1 MEVPAT
7 VATDD
12 TLVLPF
18 QCAVRPVSLRK
29 IAAIDLTALHI
40 VCFMLMLLFSPRA
53 MSQAKDTLY
62 FYNGSKVVGKI
73 LKIGLG
79 RVNIDADGIG
89 IVNIKNNK
97 ITSIHARSRGFRIQ
111 TVEGELWDG
120 YLYRSNKPGTVLM
133 YTLAETKEIRVE
145 DITSLVYYGKSW
157 RSRVTGKI
165 TAGYTYTKSSR
176 IGRLTLEGSLK
187 YNTVKT
193 LTQLQGD
200 LIITSDS
207 VQVVRERTNAVL
219 SHEHLFA
226 DLWAAVGTL
235 RYQQNIELGLDRR
248 WQQGLGISRRFLISR
263 NQLASLLSGV
273 AINQER
279 NIEGETSN
287 NTEAML
293 QGNYDLFSFV
303 SPNMSLS
310 VVQSAYLSLTESE
323 RVRLDGDIN
332 LFYELITDFSLTL
345 QFYYNFDSRSPA
357 TGSPNADYG
366 FVAGLTYKF

>member
-1 MEVPAT
+1 
-7 VATDD
+7 
-12 TLVLPF
+12 
-18 QCAVRPVSLRK
+18 
-29 IAAIDLTALHI
+29 
-40 VCFMLMLLFSPRA
+40 
-53 MSQAKDTLY
+53 
-62 FYNGSKVVGKI
+62 
-73 LKIGLG
+73 
-79 RVNIDADGIG
+79 
-89 IVNIKNNK
+89 
-97 ITSIHARSRGFRIQ
+97 
-111 TVEGELWDG
+111 
-120 YLYRSNKPGTVLM
+120 
-133 YTLAETKEIRVE
+133 VE

-165 TAGYTYTKSSR
+165 TAGYTYTKSSS

-200 LIITSDS
+200 LIVTSDS

-219 SHEHLFA
+219 SHEYLFA
-226 DLWAAVGTL
+226 DLWAAVASL

-248 WQQGLGISRRFLISR
+248 WQQGLGVARRFLIAR

-279 NIEGETSN
+279 NVEGVTSN
-287 NTEAML
+287 NTEVML

-303 SPNMSLS
+303 NPNMSLS
-310 VVQSAYLSLTESE
+310 VVQSAYLSLTESQ

-332 LFYELITDFSLTL
+332 LFYEIIADFSLTL

-357 TGSPNADYG
+357 TGTPNADYG